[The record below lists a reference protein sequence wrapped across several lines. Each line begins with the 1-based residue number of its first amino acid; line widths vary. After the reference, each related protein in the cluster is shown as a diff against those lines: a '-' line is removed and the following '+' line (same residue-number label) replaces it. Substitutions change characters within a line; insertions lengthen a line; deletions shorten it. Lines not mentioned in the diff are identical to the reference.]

1 MKVVLLEDLPGKG
14 KAGEIKEVSKGYARN
29 FLLPRGL
36 ALLATPTVIK
46 QVESRLEKEKLEE
59 SIDRDKL
66 VELAQQIEGRE
77 IRFKARM
84 GAGERLFG
92 SITAADV
99 AEELKRAIGSPIDKK
114 KIDIEKSLRKT
125 GSYEVAVK
133 LASDI
138 NPQITVVIEEEK
150 EAEEKAVK
158 KAKKKPEKGAEKKTE
173 KKAEKEAE
181 EKAEKKA
188 EKKPEK
194 GVEKKTEKK
203 AKTEKKTE
211 KGAEKKTEKKAEK
224 KPEKKTE
231 KKAEKEK
238 D

>member
-1 MKVVLLEDLPGKG
+1 MKVVLLQDLPGKG

-36 ALLATPTVIK
+36 ALLATPTIIK

-77 IRFKARM
+77 IRFEARM

-99 AEELKRAIGSPIDKK
+99 AEELSRAISSPIDKK
-114 KIDIEKSLRKT
+114 KIDIEKPLRKT

-138 NPQITVVIEEEK
+138 NPQIMVVIEEEK
-150 EAEEKAVK
+150 EAETEKK
-158 KAKKKPEKGAEKKTE
+158 AEKKTE
-173 KKAEKEAE
+173 KK
-181 EKAEKKA
+181 
-188 EKKPEK
+188 
-194 GVEKKTEKK
+194 VEKKTEKK
-203 AKTEKKTE
+203 
-211 KGAEKKTEKKAEK
+211 AEKKTEKKAEK
-224 KPEKKTE
+224 KTE
-231 KKAEKEK
+231 KKAEKKGEGKEK
-238 D
+238 EEGKD

>member
-14 KAGEIKEVSKGYARN
+14 KAGEIKEVSKGYARH

-36 ALLATPTVIK
+36 ALVATPAVIK
-46 QVESRLEKEKLEE
+46 QVESSLEKEKLEE

-66 VELAQQIEGRE
+66 VELAQQIEGKE

-99 AEELKRAIGSPIDKK
+99 AEELSRAIGSVIDKK

-133 LASDI
+133 LASDL
-138 NPQITVVIEEEK
+138 NPQITVVIEEERGK
-150 EAEEKAVK
+150 ETE
-158 KAKKKPEKGAEKKTE
+158 TE
-173 KKAEKEAE
+173 K
-181 EKAEKKA
+181 KAEKKA
-188 EKKPEK
+188 EKKKEKEK
-194 GVEKKTEKK
+194 GKEAEKK
-203 AKTEKKTE
+203 A
-211 KGAEKKTEKKAEK
+211 AKKAEK
-224 KPEKKTE
+224 KKEKE
-231 KKAEKEK
+231 KEKEK

>member
-36 ALLATPTVIK
+36 ALVATSTVIK
-46 QVESRLEKEKLEE
+46 QVESNLEKEKLEE

-84 GAGERLFG
+84 GDGERLFG

-99 AEELKRAIGSPIDKK
+99 AEELSQAIGSVIDKK

-125 GSYEVAVK
+125 GSYEVVVK
-133 LASDI
+133 LASDL

-150 EAEEKAVK
+150 ETK
-158 KAKKKPEKGAEKKTE
+158 KEAEKKTAKKKE
-173 KKAEKEAE
+173 KDKEKEAE
-181 EKAEKKA
+181 KKTAKKKEKDKEK
-188 EKKPEK
+188 EE
-194 GVEKKTEKK
+194 EKKTAKK
-203 AKTEKKTE
+203 KE
-211 KGAEKKTEKKAEK
+211 KGK
-224 KPEKKTE
+224 
-231 KKAEKEK
+231 EKEEEK